1 MLMTHLAILDAG
13 EPEPGLFHQV
23 REHLRRFFGLA
34 DDTPPA
40 APGDAPA
47 CGNAGTPTEPILRLL
62 PADAGDPGSGLELR
76 WRRHPQLRRRPAS
89 DLSTDQRE
97 ARHEAVRGLYAA
109 RAGALDVAEEH
120 FTRAARC
127 PEIDLSAIPGFW
139 QLDRSAMMTAVEAYE
154 RAERIRDAS
163 ALNARIRT
171 MYRPRALSSV
181 PANVTHLPARDAKI
195 SSTS

>member
-1 MLMTHLAILDAG
+1 MLMTHLAIFDAG
-13 EPEPGLFHQV
+13 STEPGLAH
-23 REHLRRFFGLA
+23 RLRDHLRRFFGLA
-34 DDTPPA
+34 DDTPA
-40 APGDAPA
+40 AAIDTESLTALD
-47 CGNAGTPTEPILRLL
+47 TPTEPILRLV
-62 PADAGDPGSGLELR
+62 PDNEDRSRSPQGLR
-76 WRRHPQLRRRPAS
+76 WRRHPQLLRRATS
-89 DLSTDQRE
+89 DLSTDHRE

-120 FTRAARC
+120 FSRAALC

-139 QLDRSAMMTAVEAYE
+139 QLGRSAMMTAVEAYE
-154 RAERIRDAS
+154 RTGRIRDAS

-181 PANVTHLPARDAKI
+181 PANVTHLPERAAKI